1 MNQKLVAIFLAV
13 IMVMSI
19 LPFFFSSNT
28 SQSDN
33 SDAVDTNSAPGF
45 SSVAG
50 THVDQPFD
58 SISDGLDMT
67 FSDISTAQYIDLT
80 RTQNTPLQFLIGN
93 TSQLDAF
100 YGSNVLKR
108 YSAGS
113 ADGTSWIQFHE
124 IYPQTVAYP
133 YYLAP
138 EAYNGYQLLSRG
150 NNLYNVIGSPMI
162 LGKKGQVEDVL
173 DVLSGMSVSCDKFDH
188 ILSYA
193 GPSAE
198 FQRVTEIDDGFADQY
213 YVGITLIN
221 GTYYARTSVYLNAT
235 DSTIGNLTSYAQNG
249 TERGLV
255 YDTRFDGDI
264 TKVTITSNA
273 PNFYALAAE
282 PSW

>member
-1 MNQKLVAIFLAV
+1 MNTKLVAIFLAV

-19 LPFFFSSNT
+19 LPFFFSGNT
-28 SQSDN
+28 SQSD
-33 SDAVDTNSAPGF
+33 DDGTVDMSNAPGF
-45 SSVAG
+45 GSVAG
-50 THVDQPFD
+50 THVDQPFG

-67 FSDISTAQYIDLT
+67 FSDVGTAQYIDLT

-100 YGSNVLKR
+100 YGSNVLR
-108 YSAGS
+108 MYSAGS
-113 ADGTSWIQFHE
+113 ADGASWIQFHE
-124 IYPQTVAYP
+124 IYPQTVAYQ

-162 LGKKGQVEDVL
+162 LGKKGQVENAL
-173 DVLSGMSVSCDKFDH
+173 DVLSGISASCDKFDH
-188 ILSYA
+188 ILSYS

-198 FQRVTEIDDGFADQY
+198 FQRVTEIENGFADQY
-213 YVGITLIN
+213 YVGIKLIN
-221 GTYYARTSVYLNAT
+221 GTHYARTSVYLNAT
-235 DSTIGNLTSYAQNG
+235 DSTISNLTSFAQNG
-249 TERGLV
+249 TGRGLA
-255 YDTRFDGDI
+255 YETISYGNI

-273 PNFYALAAE
+273 SNFYALAAE